1 MHFKMNFKITLLFL
15 LLLAMACKDKATDT
29 TAISGDLVIEP
40 LPETS
45 TEVILAAN
53 QTEVYLTLLQ
63 GKKVG
68 LVTNATSL
76 VKRADG
82 TFVHLVDTLLALNVN
97 LTKVFAPEH
106 GFRGTADAGEKV
118 ADERDAQTGL
128 PIVSLYGL
136 NRKPSPKQLENV
148 EVLLFDLQDVGV
160 RFYTYI
166 STLTYVMES
175 AAEIKLPLIV
185 LDRPNPNIHIVDG
198 PVLDMKNRSFVGMH
212 PVPVLHGMTM
222 GEYAQMVNGEKWLK
236 NEVTTDLTVI
246 PLKNYTRQTSYSV
259 PVRPSPNLP
268 NDKAINLYASLCFF
282 EGTNVSVG
290 RGTDKPFQ
298 QYGAPFLPKETLGY
312 SFTPEPNEGA
322 SKPMYEA
329 EVCFGEDL
337 SSYQNLNELT
347 LRWLIKAYALTPDKS
362 TFFNKYFVKLAGTE
376 TLQKQIEEG
385 VSEAA
390 IQASWQEGLENFK
403 ALRKPYL
410 IYE

>member
-1 MHFKMNFKITLLFL
+1 MYFKKNFKITLLFL
-15 LLLAMACKDKATDT
+15 LILSSACKDKATET
-29 TAISGDLVIEP
+29 TAVTDDLVIES
-40 LPETS
+40 LSETPS
-45 TEVILAAN
+45 EIFLAAN
-53 QTEVYLTLLQ
+53 QTEVYLPLLQ

-68 LVTNATSL
+68 LVANATSL

-82 TFVHLVDTLLALNVN
+82 SYVRLADTLLALQVN

-106 GFRGTADAGEKV
+106 GFRGTSDAGEKV
-118 ADERDAQTGL
+118 SDERDAQTGL

-136 NRKPSPKQLENV
+136 NRKPSDKQLENV
-148 EVLLFDLQDVGV
+148 EILLFDLQDVGV

-175 AAEIKLPLIV
+175 AAENKLPVIV

-198 PVLDMKNRSFVGMH
+198 PVLELKNRSFVGMH

-222 GEYAQMVNGEKWLK
+222 GEYAQMVNGEKWLM
-236 NEVTTDLTVI
+236 NEVTANLTVI
-246 PLKNYTRQTSYSV
+246 PLKNYTRKTPYSL

-268 NDKAINLYASLCFF
+268 NDKAVNLYASLCFF
-282 EGTNVSVG
+282 EGTSVSVG

-298 QYGAPFLPKETLGY
+298 QYGAPFLPSETFGY
-312 SFTPEPNEGA
+312 SFTPGPNEGA
-322 SKPMYEA
+322 KNPMYDGEI
-329 EVCFGEDL
+329 CYGEDL
-337 SSYQNLNELT
+337 SQYQELNELT
-347 LRWLIKAYALTPDKS
+347 LRWLIKAYALAPDKS

-376 TLQKQIEEG
+376 TLRQQIEEG

-390 IQASWQEGLENFK
+390 IQAGWQEGLEKFK
-403 ALRKPYL
+403 ELRKPYL

>member
-1 MHFKMNFKITLLFL
+1 MNFKITLLFL

-53 QTEVYLTLLQ
+53 QTEVYLPLLQ
-63 GKKVG
+63 DKKVG
-68 LVTNATSL
+68 LVANATSL

-82 TFVHLVDTLLALNVN
+82 TCVHLVDTLLALNVN

-175 AAEIKLPLIV
+175 AAENKLPLIV

-198 PVLDMKNRSFVGMH
+198 PILDMKNRSFVGMH

-222 GEYAQMVNGEKWLK
+222 GEYAQMVNGEKWLM
-236 NEVTTDLTVI
+236 NEVTTDLKVI

-298 QYGAPFLPKETLGY
+298 LYGAPFLPEQTFTY
-312 SFTPEPNEGA
+312 SFTPAPNEGA
-322 SKPMYEA
+322 SEPMYKG

-337 SSYQNLNELT
+337 SSYQNLNELA

-390 IQASWQEGLENFK
+390 IQASWQEGLEKFK